1 MEAGGKHG
9 IITQKIEL
17 FNSVLLG
24 KQLFLLWDQ
33 MGLF

>member
-1 MEAGGKHG
+1 MKAGGKHA

-17 FNSVLLG
+17 FNLVLLG
-24 KQLFLLWDQ
+24 KQLFLLCDQ